1 MLLRKV
7 SGFPLI
13 CLIFCKSPID
23 NPLTEMIIRVRGS
36 RVVMKAPPL
45 KYILIVAK
53 PKEHYLESSKAT
65 GAIQLQNKIS
75 DRRDCGG
82 DSKAILSPNNVQEF

>member
-1 MLLRKV
+1 MQISQWR
-7 SGFPLI
+7 SFNR
-13 CLIFCKSPID
+13 D
-23 NPLTEMIIRVRGS
+23 IIRRVRGS
-36 RVVMKAPPL
+36 RTVTLYEGSPL

>member
-1 MLLRKV
+1 
-7 SGFPLI
+7 
-13 CLIFCKSPID
+13 
-23 NPLTEMIIRVRGS
+23 MIIRVRGS

-75 DRRDCGG
+75 DRRRDCGG
-82 DSKAILSPNNVQEF
+82 DRKAILTTQSKQCLGILIGDERSKSFSYLLHLLSWTL